1 MGIQSRF
8 SDKLANILF
17 LEVNNERLSN
27 IFNMNIEDNV
37 YMPIKAQD
45 IIDKVKSGQDVD
57 SIPVIYFLEA
67 MYFVMGADDKFKF
80 NSIYKNILL
89 NFDESVNFIKG
100 KIYKAVENNN
110 YEDAY
115 ILIKGLIQ
123 VEENEENYSKL
134 IILADKLRALD
145 KDYLEEEKS
154 VLDKTKEKFEELPIT
169 YLYEALLKR
178 DEKEY
183 EGALFALN
191 NYISRG
197 GEENADIIDLK
208 FSLKNIVD
216 YEKGKNLSY
225 EDPAQALKIL
235 VPLISEFN
243 DDAILYYHIA
253 VCYRNLAIHEK
264 AIYYLNEA
272 LSIDSA
278 MPEVVNELGINY
290 ASIGDFDKAIIYLRR
305 AFEATKSV
313 EICTNL
319 IMCYLDAGKIE
330 DAKLH
335 LNIAKKLNP
344 NDEIVI
350 EIDNLFKDM

>member
-8 SDKLANILF
+8 SNKLTNILF
-17 LEVNNERLSN
+17 LEVNNKRLSS
-27 IFNMNIEDNV
+27 IFNMNIADNV

-67 MYFVMGADDKFKF
+67 MCFVMGADNNFKF
-80 NSIYKNILL
+80 NNIYKSILL
-89 NFDESVNFIKG
+89 NFDEGINFVKG
-100 KIYKAVENNN
+100 KIYKAVENDN

-115 ILIKGLIQ
+115 ILLKGLVQ
-123 VEENEENYSKL
+123 VEGTEENYEKL
-134 IILADKLRALD
+134 IILADKLRVLD
-145 KDYLEEEKS
+145 KDYIEEEKN
-154 VLDKTKEKFEELPIT
+154 VLDKAKEVFDTLAIT

-178 DEKEY
+178 DEKDY

-191 NYISRG
+191 NYVSKG
-197 GEENADIIDLK
+197 GEENSDIIDLRL
-208 FSLKNIVD
+208 SLENIAD
-216 YEKGKNLSY
+216 YEKGKKLSY
-225 EDPAQALKIL
+225 EDPAQALKLL
-235 VPLISEFN
+235 VPLIQEFN
-243 DDAILYYHIA
+243 DDAILYYYIA
-253 VCYRNLAIHEK
+253 VCYRNLSIHEK

-272 LSIDSA
+272 LNIDSA

-290 ASIGDFDKAIIYLRR
+290 ASMGDFDKAILYLRR

-330 DAKLH
+330 DARLH
-335 LNIAKKLNP
+335 LNIAKKLDP
-344 NDEIVI
+344 NDEVVI

>member
-8 SDKLANILF
+8 SNKLTNILF
-17 LEVNNERLSN
+17 LEVNNKRLSS
-27 IFNMNIEDNV
+27 IFNVNIADNV

-67 MYFVMGADDKFKF
+67 MCFVMGADNNFKF
-80 NSIYKNILL
+80 NNIYKSILL
-89 NFDESVNFIKG
+89 NFDEGINFVKG
-100 KIYKAVENNN
+100 KVYKAVENDN

-115 ILIKGLIQ
+115 ILLKGLVQ
-123 VEENEENYSKL
+123 VEGTEENYEKL
-134 IILADKLRALD
+134 IILADKLRILD
-145 KDYLEEEKS
+145 KDYIEEEKN
-154 VLDKTKEKFEELPIT
+154 VLDETKEVFDTLAIT

-178 DEKEY
+178 DEKDY

-191 NYISRG
+191 NYVSKG
-197 GEENADIIDLK
+197 GEENSDIIDLRL
-208 FSLKNIVD
+208 SLENIAD
-216 YEKGKNLSY
+216 YENGKKLSY
-225 EDPAQALKIL
+225 EDPAQALKLL

-243 DDAILYYHIA
+243 EDAILYYHIA
-253 VCYRNLAIHEK
+253 VCYRNLSIHEK

-272 LSIDSA
+272 LNIDSA

-330 DAKLH
+330 DARLH
-335 LNIAKKLNP
+335 LNIAKKLDP